1 MRKIPLLLFIVLGTF
16 CFGKLCHGVEPGEKS
31 GSKSG
36 DQLGKE
42 PGDEAGEQSK
52 NDVGNK
58 PDGRAER
65 PLIDTFGRVPR
76 KRNVLMESVRY

>member
-42 PGDEAGEQSK
+42 PGEQSK
-52 NDVGNK
+52 KDVGNK
-58 PDGRAER
+58 PDERAKG
-65 PLIDTFGRVPR
+65 PLIDTFGRAPR